1 MKGRVVNKEAI
12 ESRRL
17 VEADA
22 ELLMKNIPEQLTEI
36 CHFGQRVDL
45 DGYSPLKTIQYR
57 RVFFCTG

>member
-36 CHFGQRVDL
+36 C
-45 DGYSPLKTIQYR
+45 PLGKE
-57 RVFFCTG
+57 